1 MKTRTFRA
9 PNMMTALQQIK
20 QELGPEA
27 IIVSARQ
34 VPGGPAWQVWRKPI
48 VEVIAMQGLQ
58 AEENE
63 KKALEAPKVT
73 PAKVEPKPA
82 ALPESPKPASKTTPN
97 LKRAVELPPVV
108 PVVNGA
114 TPPKPEELSVLE
126 VLDKLPVQEPP
137 KKKNEKTPPQKSET
151 QELINVQVPA
161 NMPVLLEDSYHQL
174 LEQGVDRKFVNRLIA
189 TCLETLNPNSL
200 VDENRVR
207 QFIGR
212 QLEACIKS
220 SEEASIN
227 NRIVCLVGATGSGKT
242 NTCAKLAARRLS
254 LNKKVVW
261 VSADTVRTGAIA
273 EARVFTDTL
282 NIPLF
287 LAYTPEELSEI
298 AANQP
303 QDCMVIVDTPGCNPR
318 NQPKVIELGAFLTAL
333 PNRATYLVAS
343 AATKEEDIN
352 ETIAALGI
360 FGINGLIITKMDET
374 RSYGSIF
381 NVLCRS
387 KLPITYFTTGTRVL
401 EDLRP
406 ANIHDFVM
414 ALFKEEVRL

>member
-48 VEVIAMQGLQ
+48 VEVVAMQGLQ

-63 KKALEAPKVT
+63 KKALEAPKTT

-82 ALPESPKPASKTTPN
+82 ALPETSTLAPKTTTSV
-97 LKRAVELPPVV
+97 KKAVEPPLA
-108 PVVNGA
+108 VNEA
-114 TPPKPEELSVLE
+114 PQTKTEKLSILE

-207 QFIGR
+207 QFISR

-220 SEEASIN
+220 SEEASISS
-227 NRIVCLVGATGSGKT
+227 RIVCLVGATGSGKT
-242 NTCAKLAARRLS
+242 NTCAKLVARRLS

-303 QDCMVIVDTPGCNPR
+303 QDYMVIVDTPGCNPR
-318 NQPKVIELGAFLTAL
+318 NQPKVIELGSFLTAL